1 MKTLRIFPRFSAIDF
16 GFARH
21 RHKNIDNQKMISH
34 ALQCSYLSKN
44 DTIPIKSKEII
55 QIGYDVPKNKIGLA
69 FLHLLSCWF
78 ML

>member
-1 MKTLRIFPRFSAIDF
+1 MKTLLIFSRFSAIDF
-16 GFARH
+16 GFTRH
-21 RHKNIDNQKMISH
+21 CHKNVGNQEMISH

-44 DTIPIKSKEII
+44 NTIPIKSKEII
-55 QIGYDVPKNKIGLA
+55 RIGYDVPKNKIGLA